1 MTPALVCEIVT
12 LFHGGESQ
20 RRIAQ
25 ILRIGRKAVR
35 RVLELVEHACID
47 SPEQRP
53 AQPEK
58 RPPSLLDAFETPTAD
73 LLARY
78 PKITVQRLREELQ
91 RSGYT
96 GGHTILHER
105 LRELRPCPEEESRQW
120 MLRVLLCKE
129 RSDTL
134 RPLVNNDDDL
144 RLFINTLRNGK
155 LKDRNRVL

>member
-25 ILRIGRKAVR
+25 TLRIGRKAVR

-47 SPEQRP
+47 SAEQRP

-58 RPPSLLDAFETPTAD
+58 RRPSLLDAFETTIAD

-78 PKITVQRLREELQ
+78 PNITIQRLREELR
-91 RSGYT
+91 RSGYA
-96 GGHTILHER
+96 GGHTILTPFPHISGWISPNYR
-105 LRELRPCPEEESRQW
+105 QPAKVNRRRRSGCRASRGACVAGASAW
-120 MLRVLLCKE
+120 
-129 RSDTL
+129 S
-134 RPLVNNDDDL
+134 
-144 RLFINTLRNGK
+144 
-155 LKDRNRVL
+155 